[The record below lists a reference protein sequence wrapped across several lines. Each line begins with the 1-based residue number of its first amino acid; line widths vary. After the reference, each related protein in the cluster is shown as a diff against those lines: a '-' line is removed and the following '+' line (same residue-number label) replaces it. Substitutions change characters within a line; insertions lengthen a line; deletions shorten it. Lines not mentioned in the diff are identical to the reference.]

1 MVVRDR
7 FNEALGRGIAVRTLV
22 LLGMTGLML
31 AACAPQ
37 RVPDSGAGVGFS
49 DYNQYEIDRA
59 RREAALRGGPAGG
72 PDLLGPVGGPI
83 SAGAPIGQP
92 VPPGGI
98 AASELAA
105 AGIGGRAPAAPLGA
119 PLGAPLNQTG
129 LGGTVVDPLR
139 TAGVQASPSNVVPGG
154 LSSLGISDEQN
165 FDAVAS
171 RESIE
176 SDAQRRAAQAASY
189 QQVQPTALP
198 QRAGDTGPNIV
209 AYALNAPNRRGQA
222 WYSRLAIS
230 SQTRFQNNCAS
241 YRSPDEAQRDF
252 LARGGPDRDPRG
264 IDPDGD
270 GFACGWD
277 PEPFRLAVGN

>member
-1 MVVRDR
+1 M
-7 FNEALGRGIAVRTLV
+7 RTLV
-22 LLGMTGLML
+22 LLGMTGFLL

-37 RVPDSGAGVGFS
+37 RVPDSGAGVGFT

-83 SAGAPIGQP
+83 GVGAPLSQP

-98 AASELAA
+98 ASSELAA
-105 AGIGGRAPAAPLGA
+105 AGIGGGA
-119 PLGAPLNQTG
+119 IGAPLNQTG
-129 LGGTVVDPLR
+129 LGAPVSDPLR
-139 TAGVQASPSNVVPGG
+139 TQGVQASPANAVPGG
-154 LSSLGISDEQN
+154 LTSLGISDEQN

-176 SDAQRRAAQAASY
+176 SDAQRRAAQAAAY

-209 AYALNAPNRRGQA
+209 AYALGAPNRKGQA

-252 LARGGPDRDPRG
+252 LARGGPERDPRG